1 MFNIFIFPRGKIS
14 PKSSSSRT
22 AAAYGKGELHSWLIS
37 CLEVPWSEFW
47 KGNYTTKQ
55 RKVKDNV
62 GTSPSTVRARWISGT
77 SAGIRPAWTA
87 EIFFVTHICW
97 LKSNA
102 SLGHSGKELEF
113 FHWEVLSQRTGKKK
127 KRWSQVF
134 SLLVVFYKWW
144 CLKQVFLDFWVL
156 MKDLKS
162 GTQSTGEAEAPQKTL
177 TEGFILGGVRLNV
190 RSTPAKVSRRIFEN
204 CISTSPPCESIP
216 SLKLS
221 NKKGVNFLSLAYITS
236 VQQPQQKF
244 FLHCKLGVELVSFC
258 LS

>member
-97 LKSNA
+97 LKSNT

-113 FHWEVLSQRTGKKK
+113 FHWEVLSQKTGEKKK
-127 KRWSQVF
+127 KDEARYSGFWWS
-134 SLLVVFYKWW
+134 S
-144 CLKQVFLDFWVL
+144 
-156 MKDLKS
+156 
-162 GTQSTGEAEAPQKTL
+162 
-177 TEGFILGGVRLNV
+177 INGGVW
-190 RSTPAKVSRRIFEN
+190 SKSSWIFEYWWRTWKVEH
-204 CISTSPPCESIP
+204 S
-216 SLKLS
+216 
-221 NKKGVNFLSLAYITS
+221 
-236 VQQPQQKF
+236 QQERQRHPRR
-244 FLHCKLGVELVSFC
+244 L
-258 LS
+258 